1 MHEPSEMSRK
11 ETFLLWRT
19 VRSHPSTVTSVS
31 AVPPSSRS
39 LIRSFAMALHRLLS
53 GVPPCYIS
61 PTRRI
66 IRSAN
71 SVTTHLRIV
80 RNRAS
85 GTRARQRVPTQEPRV
100 ALRIMPAIR

>member
-31 AVPPSSRS
+31 AAPPSSRS
-39 LIRSFAMALHRLLS
+39 LIRTFAMALHRLLS
-53 GVPPCYIS
+53 GGRAYI
-61 PTRRI
+61 PTPRI
-66 IRSAN
+66 IRSAS
-71 SVTTHLRIV
+71 SVTTHLRIF